1 MKKFFLFAA
10 AALAALTVNAASFVG
25 FDGHETK
32 LGTQIHDE
40 GLMQNLVNI
49 DTVETDASK
58 HKYNINIKEG
68 SAEGEPTAECSFTMG
83 GITFWYSNSNAGT
96 TAYKTFDN
104 YIQPNGNKRKVVI
117 PTAIGEK
124 VRIYAAEAL
133 AGVAVEGAQGKTSVD
148 LVACYEKD
156 AEDKNVFVDNYVELT
171 AKTTA
176 IVLWSDKRDES
187 FTATKF
193 KLVAILPVST
203 EAIDNVNA
211 GVKAEKRFENGQL
224 VIIKNGVRYNALGAQ
239 L

>member
-10 AALAALTVNAASFVG
+10 AALAALTINAASFVG

-49 DTVETDASK
+49 DTVETDATK

-68 SAEGEPTAECSFTMG
+68 SAPEEPTAECSFTMG

-96 TAYKTFDN
+96 TAYKTYDN

-117 PTAIGEK
+117 PTTIGEK
-124 VRIYAAEAL
+124 VRIYAAEAI

-148 LVACYEKD
+148 LVACYQKN
-156 AEDKNVFVDNYVELT
+156 AEDKNEFVDQYVELT
-171 AKTTA
+171 AKTTS
-176 IVLWSDKRDES
+176 IVLWSDKRDADS
-187 FTATKF
+187 TPTKF
-193 KLVAILPVST
+193 KLVAILPVA
-203 EAIDNVNA
+203 EQGINDVNA
-211 GVKAEKRFENGQL
+211 NVKAVKTFENGQL
-224 VIIKNGVRYNALGAQ
+224 VIIKNGVKYNALGAQ